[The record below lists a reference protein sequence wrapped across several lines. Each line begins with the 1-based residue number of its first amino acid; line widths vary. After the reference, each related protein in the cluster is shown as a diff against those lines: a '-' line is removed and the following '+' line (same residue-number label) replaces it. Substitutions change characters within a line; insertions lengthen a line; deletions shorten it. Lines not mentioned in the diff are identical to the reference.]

1 MAPET
6 ESERLGRI
14 RDAQINARGRSNRK
28 PSSTTLKQS
37 HAGTKQKSVVKAKVQ
52 NIAKLVTASRANTTA
67 NAVHDVLVGIAIAAI
82 PAILALIF
90 LPDGFKVVGILLLP
104 VGGVVGYLLGE
115 TLA

>member
-1 MAPET
+1 MALET

-14 RDAQINARGRSNRK
+14 RDAQINARDRGSSKHPTSATK
-28 PSSTTLKQS
+28 PS
-37 HAGTKQKSVVKAKVQ
+37 HASTKQKSVVKAKVQ
-52 NIAKLVTASRANTTA
+52 NIAKIVTASRPNTRA

-90 LPDGFKVVGILLLP
+90 LPGGFKVVGILLLP
-104 VGGVVGYLLGE
+104 VGGVVGDLLGE